1 MFDLGWTEILFLSLV
16 ALLVLGPKEL
26 PAVLRNIGLVTGRL
40 RALAGEFKNSL
51 TQLEDEVEAA
61 AKLQEDAAAK
71 PVKPKNKNQSKKAP
85 DLFSQD
91 TSLSDDKDG

>member
-26 PAVLRNIGLVTGRL
+26 PAVLRNIGIITGRL
-40 RALAGEFKNSL
+40 RALAGEFRRSL

-61 AKLQEDAAAK
+61 AKLDEEKAPPAK
-71 PVKPKNKNQSKKAP
+71 TNKSPSQAP